1 MGALLTLIGNFIANF
16 LVKMFF
22 AILEKSPEWLVGN
35 IFERISEKKKAQVPP
50 ETTLVD
56 PNCGNASIDLQQQ
69 RLKVSA
75 AFGSYFAGLLERDQS
90 YVYLKDQIQV
100 AGNTQKSQIDPFQSI
115 YWSLNNPRGPQVLLI
130 AAEGG
135 MGKST
140 LAAKIIRCLF
150 SENAVDLILGDS
162 AKTLEVDPVSG
173 VVTPINPAAYN
184 MDTFLKRVCYQ
195 LGLNYVSGRSNQQRT
210 LSRIKDRLEG
220 QHAVIVVDNLETIE
234 NGANLLNALRLLT
247 SRDVRVILTTRKVSG
262 ISDQTPGIMLV
273 HLKPILNEEATIEF
287 LHWHIR
293 TFSQTQPALNRIE
306 ADLKDNGKVRLLLH
320 RSGGIPLLMQLI
332 LSDVARSTWARVEK
346 MPEVFGKE
354 LLNFLYEERWNE
366 ISQMGLPG
374 KDAQA
379 LLFHIRQQM
388 FRGKITDKALIHW
401 ATDVRHISS
410 IEAPLRILEERFLII
425 NNDQKNGNY
434 ALFPSLV
441 EFLDRKQAGS
451 I

>member
-1 MGALLTLIGNFIANF
+1 MGALLTLVGNFIANF

-35 IFERISEKKKAQVPP
+35 IFDRISGKKKALVPS
-50 ETTLVD
+50 ETTLID

-69 RLKVSA
+69 RLKVSM

-100 AGNTQKSQIDPFQSI
+100 AGGAQKNQMDPFQSI

-162 AKTLEVDPVSG
+162 AKTQEVDPVDGS
-173 VVTPINPAAYN
+173 VKTIDPVTYN

-195 LGLNYVSGRSNQQRT
+195 LGLTYAANRSNQQRA

-220 QHAVIVVDNLETIE
+220 QHAVIIVDNLETIE
-234 NGANLLNALRLLT
+234 NGADLLNALRLLT
-247 SRDVRVILTTRKVSG
+247 NRDVRVIVTTRKVSG
-262 ISDQTPGIMLV
+262 ISGQTPGIQLV
-273 HLKPILNEEATIEF
+273 HLNPIQNEEQTSEF
-287 LHWHIR
+287 FQWHIR
-293 TFSQTQPALNRIE
+293 VFSKSQPGLSNLE
-306 ADLKDNGKVRLLLH
+306 ADLKDKNKIKLLMR

-332 LSDVARSTWARVEK
+332 LSDVARSTWTRVEK
-346 MPEVFGKE
+346 MPEVFGKD
-354 LLNFLYEERWNE
+354 LLNFLYQERWGE
-366 ISQMGLPG
+366 LGQMGLPG
-374 KDAQA
+374 QDAQA
-379 LLFHIRQQM
+379 LLHYVRQQM
-388 FRGKITDKALIHW
+388 FRGKVSDKDLNNW
-401 ATDVRHISS
+401 AVNIQHIASV
-410 IEAPLRILEERFLII
+410 EPPLHILEERFLII
-425 NNDQKNGNY
+425 NSDRKNGSY
-434 ALFPSLV
+434 AIFPSLV
-441 EFLDRKQAGS
+441 EFLDQKRAGKL
-451 I
+451 